1 MDYSTVQN
9 AIVKRLVQV
18 RREANDDCI
27 VRTLKLYGTGSA
39 TANAVAQVT
48 LPQRLTL
55 KGIQAAI
62 RINSITDGAQVDLEL
77 SRASAQQI
85 ATNGA
90 LDSILTVSVEG
101 NFVTSGLAQFG
112 VNQFFPVDAPFEQGA
127 ILYLHALVAGTV
139 VYTATF
145 TLWY

>member
-1 MDYSTVQN
+1 MNHSTVQN
-9 AIVKRLVQV
+9 AIIERLITV
-18 RREANDDCI
+18 RRHDENQI

-62 RINSITDGAQVDLEL
+62 RVNSITDGGQVDLEL
-77 SRASAQQI
+77 SRASASQI

-112 VNQFFPVDAPFEQGA
+112 VNQFFPVDAPFDQGA
-127 ILYLHALVAGTV
+127 ILYLHATVGGTI